1 MKIGKMLLAAAL
13 CTGLAACGSRAR
25 QTAPA
30 PARGQGVEVLYFHG
44 RQRCATCVA
53 IERETE
59 AVIDGLFAEAV
70 GAGELELRVIDIA
83 QADNEAIAD
92 KYGISWSSLVIVK
105 YENGNEQA
113 ENLTEFAFANA
124 RNRPETFR
132 RGLTEKINEGLDTHG
147 VAANNRGE

>member
-1 MKIGKMLLAAAL
+1 MKIGKMLLAAVL
-13 CTGLAACGSRAR
+13 CTGLAACGGRTG

-30 PARGQGVEVLYFHG
+30 PAREQGVEVLYFHG

-53 IERETE
+53 IERETK
-59 AVIDGLFAEAV
+59 AVVDGLFAEAV
-70 GAGELELRVIDIA
+70 EAGELELRVIDIA

-92 KYGISWSSLVIVK
+92 KYGISWSSLVVVK
-105 YENGNEQA
+105 YEHGNEQA

-124 RNRPETFR
+124 RNHPEAFR
-132 RGLTEKINEGLDTHG
+132 RGLTEKINELLDAHG

>member
-1 MKIGKMLLAAAL
+1 M
-13 CTGLAACGSRAR
+13 
-25 QTAPA
+25 
-30 PARGQGVEVLYFHG
+30 LYFHG

-70 GAGELELRVIDIA
+70 EAGELELRVIDIA

-113 ENLTEFAFANA
+113 ENLTVFPFANA

>member
-1 MKIGKMLLAAAL
+1 MRYLRGD
-13 CTGLAACGSRAR
+13 RAR
-25 QTAPA
+25 NGSSHRRTFCRSG
-30 PARGQGVEVLYFHG
+30 RGG
-44 RQRCATCVA
+44 
-53 IERETE
+53 
-59 AVIDGLFAEAV
+59 
-70 GAGELELRVIDIA
+70 GAGPDTRV
-83 QADNEAIAD
+83 
-92 KYGISWSSLVIVK
+92 SPVIVK